1 MKVKRGSN
9 VVIEQ
14 IRCVLLC
21 VTCDTP
27 AGRKVCGFL
36 GHTARLGCF
45 KCLKAF
51 PGSVGTVNFS
61 GFDRSTWHP
70 RSVTSHRQNVKEIQQ
85 CQTKTARAKKESKF
99 GCRYSVLIKFPYFD
113 PIKMLV
119 IDPMHNLFLG
129 TGKHMV
135 NLWLQ
140 LDLVTKHDFQS
151 LQRTVDATVVPSD
164 VGRVPRKIE
173 TGFSGFTADQFKN
186 WITVYSIPALHG
198 ILPSEHLECWRHFV
212 LACRIL
218 CQSTLSFDD
227 NTGMRRCSSSSILQ
241 ESRKD
246 VWRISHYT
254 QHALTRTSQRCVEGL
269 WPSTR
274 ILALF
279 I

>member
-1 MKVKRGSN
+1 MNLPRSLRYKRQNVLLVGVIPGPSEPTHGINPYLQPLVNELLVFWKGVQIKVKRGSN
-9 VVIEQ
+9 VVIQ

-36 GHTARLGCF
+36 GHTVRLGCF

-70 RSVTSHRQNVKEIQQ
+70 RSVTSHRQNIKEIQQ

-140 LDLVTKHDFQS
+140 LDLVTKQDFQS
-151 LQRTVDATVVPSD
+151 LQRTVDATVMPSD
-164 VGRVPRKIE
+164 VKSHTKLKQGFLVLQPTNSR
-173 TGFSGFTADQFKN
+173 TG
-186 WITVYSIPALHG
+186 
-198 ILPSEHLECWRHFV
+198 
-212 LACRIL
+212 
-218 CQSTLSFDD
+218 
-227 NTGMRRCSSSSILQ
+227 
-241 ESRKD
+241 
-246 VWRISHYT
+246 
-254 QHALTRTSQRCVEGL
+254 
-269 WPSTR
+269 
-274 ILALF
+274 
-279 I
+279 